1 MKYSLFRFIDIC
13 EITIIYLI
21 CFTSN
26 SIFVYVENLDL
37 ESSSILKSFVESIIN
52 YKFIINI
59 LLTFMI
65 VVFHYQFLNRRKT
78 EILCRLL
85 VGDTLKRIKIRYIY
99 NNIIILIFS
108 FLISLLLNFY
118 INQDPTSNIY
128 LVTIFITYILFS
140 IGQVK
145 KE

>member
-52 YKFIINI
+52 YKFIILI

-108 FLISLLLNFY
+108 FLISLLKYSKRKVF
-118 INQDPTSNIY
+118 Q
-128 LVTIFITYILFS
+128 F
-140 IGQVK
+140 
-145 KE
+145 

>member
-1 MKYSLFRFIDIC
+1 MKMKYSLFRFIDIC

-52 YKFIINI
+52 YKFIILI

-108 FLISLLLNFY
+108 FLISLLKYSKRKVF
-118 INQDPTSNIY
+118 Q
-128 LVTIFITYILFS
+128 F
-140 IGQVK
+140 
-145 KE
+145 